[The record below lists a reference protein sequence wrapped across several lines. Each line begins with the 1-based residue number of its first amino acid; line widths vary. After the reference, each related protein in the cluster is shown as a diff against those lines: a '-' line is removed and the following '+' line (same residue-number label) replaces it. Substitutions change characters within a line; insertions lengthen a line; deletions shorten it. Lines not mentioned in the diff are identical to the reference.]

1 MWLPILSFIITFG
14 LLFYKFQVTVPLQ
27 YATYM
32 GVALLAGLD
41 SVLGGLRSVSEH
53 RFKSSIFVSGFF
65 ANTLLAAAL
74 AYLGDQ
80 YGIPLYLAAVFAFGV
95 RIFQNLASL
104 RRYILESLTKRD
116 DEVMDGLAA
125 RADSEFTAKQE

>member
-14 LLFYKFQVTVPLQ
+14 LFFYKFQVTVPLQ

-65 ANTLLAAAL
+65 ANALLAAAL

-80 YGIPLYLAAVFAFGV
+80 YGIPLYMAAVFAFGV

-104 RRYILESLTKRD
+104 RRFILESLSKRD
-116 DEVMDGLAA
+116 TGVLDSLAP
-125 RADSEFTAKQE
+125 RADAEFTAKQE